1 MYDIFNQ
8 VKSTM
13 NLDKN
18 QLYGF
23 QVLKLKLYILMYVN
37 FWEDSHADECD
48 KYYQKRSLHPAI
60 NLVVKINNLAFS
72 L

>member
-37 FWEDSHADECD
+37 FG
-48 KYYQKRSLHPAI
+48 KILMLMNVI
-60 NLVVKINNLAFS
+60 NTIKKDLCTPQ
-72 L
+72 